1 VQVFGTEDRVTD
13 KSKTVLPSTQILPFV
28 TFPGLEIKDLY
39 VHESSTPPAAPA
51 HSTTAPPAPPKAEKK
66 AHNNHQQQHAS
77 KPASNTSQHNYS
89 RPQQHQNQYHQ
100 KREEKPRAAA
110 VGAEP
115 AVKREAAKPSEVGT
129 GGHLL
134 KMRERKNGP
143 GGTAAPVETNT
154 EFDFEEG
161 LKTFKKDEVLAE
173 VAGDKEI
180 TKYTKDDFFDNFSKT
195 TAGETKARLSAA
207 DERKLNQDTFGAIAL
222 QSGYRRGGRGGGRGR
237 GRGRGYGGRGRGG
250 QSSTGANA

>member
-1 VQVFGTEDRVTD
+1 VTD
-13 KSKTVLPSTQILPFV
+13 KSKAVLPSTQILPFV

-39 VHESSTPPAAPA
+39 VHESSTPPAVPPQ
-51 HSTTAPPAPPKAEKK
+51 STSAPPAPPKTEKK
-66 AHNNHQQQHAS
+66 AHNNHQQQQVS
-77 KPASNTSQHNYS
+77 KPASNASYNNNS
-89 RPQQHQNQYHQ
+89 RPQQHQNQHYQ

-110 VGAEP
+110 VVSSSEP
-115 AVKREAAKPSEVGT
+115 AFKRDVKPSEVGT

-143 GGTAAPVETNT
+143 SGTAAPVETNT

-195 TAGETKARLSAA
+195 TTGETKARLSAA

-237 GRGRGYGGRGRGG
+237 GRGRGFGGRGRG
-250 QSSTGANA
+250 QSSTGVNA